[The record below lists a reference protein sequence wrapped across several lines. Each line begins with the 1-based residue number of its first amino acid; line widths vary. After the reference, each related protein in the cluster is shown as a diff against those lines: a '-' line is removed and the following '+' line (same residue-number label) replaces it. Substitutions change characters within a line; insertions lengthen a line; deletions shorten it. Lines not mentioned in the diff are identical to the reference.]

1 MKRVPVFVLVIALTV
16 FAFWLQRES
25 TRGTFDLV
33 QRSFLSW
40 LAANT
45 SATKVLPPLTLV
57 LYDDE
62 ASELAGTGR
71 MAMLDG
77 ALFARAVLRLGA
89 LGAGV
94 EGLTGDPTRM
104 VEAAG
109 RMPVFGGYDPS
120 AAPGSGWT
128 PLSGAPGTGWSEMTG
143 LVGRPARLARGFL
156 TAPFGGGGGAKSIQV
171 AARNSDRAVPS
182 FLALAW
188 AAAQGWRW
196 SEVRADPSGLRGPS
210 GQLILDQTGAAQFLP
225 AATAPTV
232 TTMTDLFVLAENFER
247 EGGAS
252 PLSGH
257 IVVLA
262 RATSEVARVAEE
274 GLEPVTPVEQWASAW
289 EAVRTNRLFHPPGW
303 WYPLVVAAVAG
314 LLALGPAR
322 RSNGGALLAG
332 FFALLVFAMIALAVF
347 ASTRVALPAAL
358 TLLTLAAGLMVGRAC
373 EKGGWFGP

>member
-1 MKRVPVFVLVIALTV
+1 MKRGPVLALVIALTV

-25 TRGTFDLV
+25 ARGTFNSV
-33 QRSFLSW
+33 QRGFLSW
-40 LAANT
+40 LAANSST
-45 SATKVLPPLTLV
+45 AKILPPLALV

-77 ALFARAVLRLGA
+77 ALFVRAAARLGA

-104 VEAAG
+104 IEAAG
-109 RMPVFGGYDPS
+109 RMPVFGGYDPA

-128 PLSGAPGTGWSEMTG
+128 PLSGVPGPGWPEVAG
-143 LVGRPARLARGFL
+143 LVGRPAWFARGL
-156 TAPFGGGGGAKSIQV
+156 LAPPVGGAGAKSIQV
-171 AARNSDRAVPS
+171 VARNADRAVPS

-196 SEVRADPSGLRGPS
+196 SEVMADASGLRGPS
-210 GQLILDQTGAAQFLP
+210 GRLLLDQTGAAQFLP
-225 AATAPTV
+225 AAGPSV
-232 TTMTDLFVLAENFER
+232 TTMNELLVRAEKFER
-247 EGGAS
+247 EGGVA

-262 RATSEVARVAEE
+262 RATSEVTRVA
-274 GLEPVTPVEQWASAW
+274 GDGVQPVTPVEQWAAAW
-289 EAVRTNRLFHPPGW
+289 DAVRTNRFFHSPGW
-303 WYPLVVAAVAG
+303 WYPLVAAAAAG
-314 LLALGPAR
+314 VLALGPAR

-332 FFALLVFAMIALAVF
+332 FFALLVFAMTALAVF
-347 ASTRVALPAAL
+347 ASARVALPVAP
-358 TLLTLAAGLMVGRAC
+358 TLLTLAAGLMVGRAGYR
-373 EKGGWFGP
+373 GGWFGP

>member
-1 MKRVPVFVLVIALTV
+1 MKRLPVLLLFVGLAIL
-16 FAFWLQRES
+16 AFWLQRES

-33 QRSFLSW
+33 QRGFLSW

-45 SATKVLPPLTLV
+45 SPAKVLPPLTLV

-89 LGAGV
+89 WGAGV

-109 RMPVFGGYDPS
+109 RMPVFGGYEPYL
-120 AAPGSGWT
+120 APGSGWT
-128 PLSGAPGTGWSEMTG
+128 PLRGAPGPGWSEMTG

-156 TAPFGGGGGAKSIQV
+156 TAPVGGGGGAKSIQV
-171 AARNSDRAVPS
+171 AARNADRAVPS

-196 SEVRADPSGLRGPS
+196 SEVVADPSGLRGPS

-225 AATAPTV
+225 AAAAPMV
-232 TTMTDLFVLAENFER
+232 TTMTELFVLAEKFER
-247 EGGAS
+247 EGGVS

-262 RATSEVARVAEE
+262 KATSEVTRVAEE

-289 EAVRTNRLFHPPGW
+289 EAVRTNRLFHSPGW

-332 FFALLVFAMIALAVF
+332 FFVLLVFVMTALAMF
-347 ASTRVALPAAL
+347 ASARVALPAAL
-358 TLLTLAAGLMVGRAC
+358 TLLTLTAGLMLGRAGH
-373 EKGGWFGP
+373 KSGWFGP